1 MDISAIGG
9 GMQGFGAMQG
19 IQGMQQDFQAVQG
32 PQDMK
37 EMKGLENEK
46 KQPKPEE
53 MQAQGINQQ
62 DKTEMSDEAQEVNGA
77 QAAAEAGKVGGVQ
90 AQQQDQSQQIKDAVQ
105 KIIDEAKVQGPGKQG
120 QNQGTNGQVE
130 QLKQQLTKAQ
140 QNGTPIDASVKEA
153 ADRVVQ
159 GDIKGADQILNGQ
172 QQQKDQVGAAQGLAE
187 EQQVGK
193 AKETH
198 ADKIIAGIQGM
209 GQVPQQ

>member
-1 MDISAIGG
+1 MDSINAIGG
-9 GMQGFGAMQG
+9 AMQGFGAMQG
-19 IQGMQQDFQAVQG
+19 VQGMQQDFQPVQG

-53 MQAQGINQQ
+53 MQDKGINQQ
-62 DKTEMSDEAQEVNGA
+62 DKTEMSDEAQEVNGS

-90 AQQQDQSQQIKDAVQ
+90 GQQQDMSQQIKDAVQ
-105 KIIDEAKVQGPGKQG
+105 QIIDEAKVQGPGQQG
-120 QNQGTNGQVE
+120 QHQGTNNKVE
-130 QLKQQLTKAQ
+130 MLKQQLGMAQ
-140 QNGTPIDASVKEA
+140 QNGTPIDSTVKEA

-159 GDIKGADQILNGQ
+159 GDIKGADQILNG
-172 QQQKDQVGAAQGLAE
+172 QQKDQVGAAQGLAE